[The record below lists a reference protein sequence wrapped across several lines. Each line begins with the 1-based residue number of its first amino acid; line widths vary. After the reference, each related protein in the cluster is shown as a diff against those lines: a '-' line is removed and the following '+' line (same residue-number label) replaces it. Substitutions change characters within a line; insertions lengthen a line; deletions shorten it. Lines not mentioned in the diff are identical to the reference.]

1 MNCRLLDHLL
11 SHGENVAVLTRTQQL
26 SYHQLADRVAGIASR
41 LEGPRRLVLLETR
54 NDVATLVHYLA
65 AMTAGHVVLPVD
77 ARRDHSSILHTY
89 EPGIVIDADG
99 IHHGDGRHRLHDDL
113 ALLLST
119 SGSTGSPKLVRLS
132 HRNLASNAAAIAE
145 YLAIRE
151 TDRAATTLPLSYCYG
166 LSVVH
171 SHLLRGAG
179 LILTDNSVVDDAF
192 WELFR
197 LHGGTT
203 LAGVPYTFELLER
216 MGEQVL
222 DLPHLRYVTQAGGR
236 MPPERVRRFAELGL
250 RQGWELFVMYGATEA
265 TARMAYLPPQL
276 AASHP
281 AAIGGPINGGQFTI
295 EPSGELV
302 YRGPNVMMGYA
313 HRPDDLSLG
322 KTVDALHTGD
332 IARRRPDGLYE
343 LIGRSSRFVKMYG
356 LRIDLQRVE
365 AALRDHGVTA
375 FCADVDDRLAV
386 AAAGHDEGE
395 VQRLAAA
402 AAGVPAGAVTS
413 VAVAELPMLASG
425 KPDYQAVRDLARAPD
440 SDEPDAVGLRHLFA
454 DVLHIDADSIDLDAS
469 FVDLGGN
476 SLSYVTMSVRLE
488 RALGRLPADWQRLP
502 LRQLDAMPTPRRRW
516 WGATL
521 EITVALRAVAIL
533 FIVGSHA
540 GVFELWGGAHLL
552 LGIAGYNFGRF
563 CLTPVSRPERVR
575 HLRNTIAWIAVP
587 SVAWVVIALMIT
599 DDYTPTNLLLANK
612 FLGPH
617 DSMTAG
623 RLWFVEVLVWILVAL
638 ALLCWL
644 PVLDRWE
651 RQWPFT
657 VAVAFLAV
665 GLALRYDIL
674 GLHLGRDAWF
684 TMLAFWFFAVGWA
697 AAKASTTLQR
707 AAVTVLL
714 IVSLHGYFD
723 RTEREM
729 LVLAGFALLIWLPAL
744 RCPPAA
750 TVVAG
755 VIAEAS
761 LYIYLTH
768 YQVYP
773 LFGDHRLLGV
783 VASVIVGV
791 LLTQL
796 VSTLRTKI
804 APKLRNVTDSGRFS
818 SEAVVWRRLPLG
830 DKPFLNQGGRDS
842 AIGPEQAGGHDATAA
857 RRGR

>member
-1 MNCRLLDHLL
+1 MNRLLDHLRAN
-11 SHGENVAVLTRTQQL
+11 GEKVAVLTDTQQL
-26 SYHQLADRVAGIASR
+26 TYHQLADLVADTAR
-41 LEGPRRLVLLETR
+41 ELDGPRRLVLLETH
-54 NDVATLVHYLA
+54 NDVTTLVRYLA
-65 AMTAGHVVLPVD
+65 ALAAGHVVLP
-77 ARRDHSSILHTY
+77 ASAGHDHTAILQTY

-99 IHHGDGRHRLHDDL
+99 VHHRDQHHRLHDDL

-132 HRNLASNAAAIAE
+132 YRNLCSNAAAIAD
-145 YLAIRE
+145 YLDIRE
-151 TDRAATTLPLSYCYG
+151 TDRAATTLPMSYCYG
-166 LSVVH
+166 LSVIH

-179 LILTDNSVVDDAF
+179 LILTDRSVVDGAF

-197 LHGGTT
+197 THRGTAF
-203 LAGVPYTFELLER
+203 AGVPYTFELLER
-216 MGEQVL
+216 VGAQAL
-222 DLPHLRYVTQAGGR
+222 DLPHLRYLTQAGGR
-236 MPPERVRRFAELGL
+236 MPPERVRHFAELGR
-250 RQGWELFVMYGATEA
+250 RQGWDLFVMYGSTEA

-276 AASHP
+276 ASSHP
-281 AAIGGPINGGQFTI
+281 AAIGRPIPGGAFSI

-313 HRPDDLSLG
+313 HRPDDLALG

-332 IARRRPDGLYE
+332 IARRGPDGLYE
-343 LIGRSSRFVKMYG
+343 VIGRSSRFVKMYG
-356 LRIDLQRVE
+356 LRIDLHRVE
-365 AALRDHGVTA
+365 AALSDHGMTA
-375 FCADVDDRLAV
+375 FCTDVDDRLAV
-386 AAAGHDEGE
+386 AAAGHDQDE
-395 VQRLAAA
+395 VRRIAAG
-402 AAGVPAGAVTS
+402 AAGVPPSTVQAVT
-413 VAVAELPMLASG
+413 VGELPMLPSG
-425 KPDYQAVRDLARAPD
+425 KPDYQAVRALARA
-440 SDEPDAVGLRHLFA
+440 SNTNERSMIGLRQLFA
-454 DVLHIDADSIDLDAS
+454 DVLGLDAGGIDPGAS

-488 RALGRLPADWQRLP
+488 RALGRLPADWQRVP
-502 LRQLDAMPTPRRRW
+502 LRELDAMPKPPRRW

-521 EITVALRAVAIL
+521 ETTVALRAVAIL
-533 FIVGSHA
+533 LIVGSHA
-540 GVFELWGGAHLL
+540 GLFELWGGAHLL
-552 LGIAGYNFGRF
+552 LGVAGYNFGRF
-563 CLTPVSRPERVR
+563 CLTPVPRTDRVR
-575 HLRNTIAWIAVP
+575 HLRNTIAWIAGP
-587 SVAWVVIALMIT
+587 SVAWAAIALLIT
-599 DDYTPTNLLLANK
+599 DDYAPTNLLLANK

-644 PVLDRWE
+644 PALDRWE
-651 RQWPFT
+651 RQWPFA
-657 VAVAFLAV
+657 VAIAFLAV

-707 AAVTVLL
+707 AAVTVVL
-714 IVSLHGYFD
+714 IISLHGYFD
-723 RTEREM
+723 RTEREL

-755 VIAEAS
+755 IIAEAS

-773 LFGDHRLLGV
+773 LFSGHPLFGV
-783 VASVIVGV
+783 VASVVVGV

-796 VSTLRTKI
+796 VWMLR
-804 APKLRNVTDSGRFS
+804 
-818 SEAVVWRRLPLG
+818 RRLALG
-830 DKPFLNQGGRDS
+830 DKPLLRQRGGDRAVGTD
-842 AIGPEQAGGHDATAA
+842 QARGHDTAPA
-857 RRGR
+857 GPGR